1 MLAPFLSYLRVY
13 EPMRAFEGPSGASVR
28 AGLARG
34 AIAPERAGLRER
46 ELWLRAMQGSRL
58 LPGDPATD
66 PTADVLVLAGASGE
80 PLVCPLD
87 TRPRTAAAVLGFLDS
102 EEPLLR
108 ASALPV
114 AESVARRRATA
125 AMAELGDGAAHVVTA
140 AWTVPLPWFVMVDP
154 ERRLVRLESPRRVWW
169 RVPIGT
175 ARTRAVRAEKIIRE
189 ALGETGPAEVLAE
202 TERWLERF
210 DRSSVLELDYGG
222 LVELIDDDAVR
233 ADNSAHLVRCGLQA
247 LRDGDDET
255 AAACYDRLREFW
267 GAVASKQRAG

>member
-13 EPMRAFEGPSGASVR
+13 EPMRAFEGPSGAPIR

-34 AIAPERAGLRER
+34 AIAPERAGWRER
-46 ELWLRAMQGSRL
+46 ELCLRALVGSRL
-58 LPGDPATD
+58 LPGDPTTD
-66 PTADVLVLAGASGE
+66 RGADVFVVTEPSGE
-80 PLVCPLD
+80 QLICPFD
-87 TRPRTAAAVLGFLDS
+87 TRPRAAAAVLGFLDS

-114 AESVARRRATA
+114 SETVARRCATA

-140 AWTVPLPWFVMVDP
+140 AWIVPLPWFAMVDP
-154 ERRLVRLESPRRVWW
+154 EQRVLRLDRPRRVWW

-175 ARTRAVRAEKIIRE
+175 ARARAIRAEKILRD
-189 ALGETGPAEVLAE
+189 ALGDTGPAEVLAE

-222 LVELIDDDAVR
+222 LVELINDEALR
-233 ADNSAHLVRCGLQA
+233 ADESAQLVRCGLQA
-247 LRDGDDET
+247 LRDGDEET
-255 AAACYDRLREFW
+255 AGDCYDRLQEFW
-267 GAVASKQRAG
+267 GAVAGKQRAG